1 MEIIDECLKLVSLM
15 LNGDEYGSFLQY
27 FDVHSSKMD
36 YRKEKKNAGWGL
48 GIIHWVLI
56 EWRQI

>member
-1 MEIIDECLKLVSLM
+1 MEVIDECLKLVSLM

-36 YRKEKKNAGWGL
+36 YWKEKKMQGGDL
-48 GIIHWVLI
+48 V
-56 EWRQI
+56 

>member
-1 MEIIDECLKLVSLM
+1 MEIIDECMNLVSLM
-15 LNGDEYGSFLQY
+15 LNGDEYGSFLLY
-27 FDVHSSKMD
+27 FDLHSSKMD
-36 YRKEKKNAGWGL
+36 YRKKKLGMWGL

>member
-1 MEIIDECLKLVSLM
+1 MEVIDECLKLVSLM

-36 YRKEKKNAGWGL
+36 Y
-48 GIIHWVLI
+48 
-56 EWRQI
+56 